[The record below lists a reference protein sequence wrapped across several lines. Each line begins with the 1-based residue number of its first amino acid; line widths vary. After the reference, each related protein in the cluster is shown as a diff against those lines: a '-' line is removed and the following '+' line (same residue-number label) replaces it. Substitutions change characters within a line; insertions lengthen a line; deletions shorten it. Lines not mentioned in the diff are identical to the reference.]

1 MSKLLFDEYPI
12 IANKT
17 LARELGLIE
26 SIVLQQIHYW
36 LELNKQTRKN
46 YRDGRYWTYNSI
58 RNWQEKDF
66 DYLSIDT
73 VRRVFIKLEK
83 EGFLIVSNYNKD
95 PRDKT
100 KWYSLNEEKL
110 EELYQE
116 IESRKLRNQSIYQ
129 NSDVD
134 NLF

>member
-1 MSKLLFDEYPI
+1 MSKLLFDEHPI

-17 LARELGLIE
+17 LAREIGLIE

-36 LELNKQTRKN
+36 LEMNKQTRKN
-46 YRDGRYWTYNSI
+46 YRDGKYWTYNSI

-73 VRRVFIKLEK
+73 VRRTFNKLEK

-110 EELYQE
+110 EELNQE
-116 IESRKLRNQSIYQ
+116 IERRKLEPEEVNQDSYAD
-129 NSDVD
+129 NS
-134 NLF
+134 F

>member
-17 LARELGLIE
+17 LAKEIGLIE

-36 LELNKQTRKN
+36 LELNKQTIKN
-46 YRDGRYWTYNSI
+46 YRDGRYWAYNSI

-73 VRRVFIKLEK
+73 VRRAFNRLEK
-83 EGFLIVSNYNKD
+83 EGFLITGNYNKD

-116 IESRKLRNQSIYQ
+116 IESRKLENQSSYQ
-129 NSDVD
+129 ESYVD
-134 NLF
+134 N